1 MTQKIKNIQVIPL
14 VRRLNRAFQG
24 STYQIVSRNT
34 LFVRVETEEGIL
46 GEAFGGDED
55 IYQAKVVAVANE
67 FLAPRIIGME
77 LLPIEELWQAM
88 ISTAPLPFHNRGI
101 HTLDLINHAVLM
113 QAIAIIDLGLW
124 DTLGKALNKPVW
136 RLLGG
141 FRNKVPVIGIGGYHR
156 SAGDL
161 EGLVSEVESFLAFGL
176 SGIKLKVGSL
186 QITQDLK
193 RVETLRKHFGKR
205 LLLCCDANQAWT
217 LDEALQFAR
226 GAKDYELEWLEE
238 PIRWNDQLVGLR
250 RLREET
256 DIPIVAGQGEISS
269 LGCRDLIL
277 NRCVDI
283 LNVDATIAG
292 GVTEWRRAATF
303 AQMMNVKMG
312 HHEEPQVAL
321 HLLASVP
328 NSTYVEVFPDPE
340 RDPMWHEL
348 PENRPPIRDGY
359 MEASEK
365 PGFGLAY
372 NREIIDIYRGD
383 VARSLP

>member
-1 MTQKIKNIQVIPL
+1 MYLGDILAHFQPMTQKIKNIQVIPL

-217 LDEALQFAR
+217 FD
-226 GAKDYELEWLEE
+226 
-238 PIRWNDQLVGLR
+238 
-250 RLREET
+250 
-256 DIPIVAGQGEISS
+256 
-269 LGCRDLIL
+269 
-277 NRCVDI
+277 
-283 LNVDATIAG
+283 
-292 GVTEWRRAATF
+292 
-303 AQMMNVKMG
+303 
-312 HHEEPQVAL
+312 EEPQVAL